1 MIDFHQRL
9 TELSQRSKTKTCWKI
24 RYRGEYLCMS
34 SGKESWTKKNAA
46 KAALFLEF
54 ETLFRAHSRGVNSL
68 EEYTNLLWSQAWPI
82 TCSVSIEARLKVA
95 KEELLKLV
103 EFVELKEKEVQ

>member
-24 RYRGEYLCMS
+24 RYRGEYLRMS
-34 SGKESWTKKNAA
+34 SGKESWTKKSAA

-54 ETLFRAHSRGVNSL
+54 ETLFRAHSHGANSL
-68 EEYTNLLWSQAWPI
+68 AEYTNLLWSNRWPI
-82 TCSVSIEARLKVA
+82 TDNDVVDARYKIA
-95 KEELLKLV
+95 QEELLKLV
-103 EFVELKEKEVQ
+103 EFVELSE

>member
-9 TELSQRSKTKTCWKI
+9 TELAQRSKTKTCWKI
-24 RYRGEYLCMS
+24 RYRGEYLRMS

-54 ETLFRAHSRGVNSL
+54 ETLFRAHSRGANSL
-68 EEYTNLLWSQAWPI
+68 DQYTNLSWSQKWPI
-82 TCSVSIEARLKVA
+82 TCRDTIDARYKTA
-95 KEELLKLV
+95 QEELLKLV
-103 EFVELKEKEVQ
+103 EFIELSE

>member
-24 RYRGEYLCMS
+24 RYRGEYLRMS
-34 SGKESWTKKNAA
+34 SGKESWTKKSAA

-54 ETLFRAHSRGVNSL
+54 ETLFRAHSRGANSL
-68 EEYTNLLWSQAWPI
+68 DQYTNLSWSQKWPI
-82 TCSVSIEARLKVA
+82 TDRDVVDARHKTA
-95 KEELLKLV
+95 QEELLKLV
-103 EFVELKEKEVQ
+103 EFVELSE